1 MATGTMR
8 PREALAALVGE
19 GLRDPYPLYE
29 EMRAHGD
36 LVRIKPG
43 VMAAVGYDECDRVL
57 RDPRLRVQDGDSFD
71 LFYPAWR
78 AHSSL
83 RAYTDSMLYSNPPAH
98 TRLRRLLRGEF
109 TPRRVAGYE
118 TAIEQITDRL
128 LDSLAEEGAGG
139 APVDFIAG
147 FASRLPIAVI
157 SGLLGVPERDQAWFR
172 SIAADVTTA
181 LEGITNASKL
191 APADAAMDDLAVYF
205 DELIERRRGC
215 PEADLVSSLVRVH
228 DDGGG
233 LERDEL
239 VGNMMLLLTAGFET
253 TNFFMA
259 HALLLSFENPHLAG
273 RLRAEPGFASA
284 YAEEV
289 LRFEPPVQATSRWAG
304 ADVELL
310 GTTVP
315 AGTKVVAILAAG
327 NRDPRRFHRPDR
339 FDPDR
344 PYTAPLTFGA
354 GGHFCLGA
362 PLSRLEARIA
372 LPRLLRRFPRIRP
385 AGEPV
390 RRDSWVGRG
399 IDHFPIAID

>member
-1 MATGTMR
+1 MAIGTMQ
-8 PREALAALVGE
+8 PREALAALLGE
-19 GLRDPYPLYE
+19 GHLDPYPLYE
-29 EMRAHGD
+29 EIRAHGD
-36 LVRIKPG
+36 LVKIKPG

-71 LFYPAWR
+71 LFYPEWR

-109 TPRRVAGYE
+109 TPRRVTGYQA
-118 TAIEQITDRL
+118 AIEQITDRL
-128 LDSLAEEGAGG
+128 LDSVAEAGAGG
-139 APVDFIAG
+139 ATVDFIAE

-157 SGLLGVPERDQAWFR
+157 SGLLGVPERDQAFFR
-172 SIAADVTTA
+172 AVAADVTTA
-181 LEGITNASKL
+181 LEGITNPSGL
-191 APADAAMDDLAVYF
+191 AAADAAMDELAGYF
-205 DELIERRRGC
+205 GELIEGRRRR
-215 PEADLVSSLVRVH
+215 PEEDLVSALVRVH
-228 DDGGG
+228 DDEGG
-233 LERDEL
+233 LDRDEL

-259 HALLLSFENPHLAG
+259 HALLLAFEHPDLAD
-273 RLRAEPGFASA
+273 RLRTEPGFARA

-304 ADVELL
+304 DDVELMD
-310 GTTVP
+310 TTVP

-327 NRDPRRFHRPDR
+327 NRDPRRFQRPGR
-339 FDPDR
+339 FDPER
-344 PYTAPLTFGA
+344 PYTPPLTFGA

-399 IDHFPIAID
+399 IDHFPIAVD